1 MSLANQVA
9 TNTISQ
15 VVGRIVTTALSL
27 VTVSVLNSSLGP
39 ERWGLLSSVTLFG
52 TFFAVA
58 ADMGLTTYYLRE
70 GSRLT
75 GGRGALTTKVVTF
88 RVLTAAVL
96 LALAPLIAMAIPAY
110 HQLVLP
116 VALISLGQFV
126 LLLNQVFVSI
136 FQLELAM
143 ARASF
148 GDAVGRTL
156 ILILT
161 LLVVRSAA
169 PESQLVLASTAVLC
183 GGILNL
189 AISFLLSRRYVKLSF
204 GITYAD
210 FKKLL
215 RDVSPLAILAVLTVL
230 HFKVDSFL
238 LVLLRNPVEVGIY
251 ANSYKIMEILLV
263 LPSMFVGS
271 LFPAFAEAL
280 DTKKERLSHLFET
293 AAGLLLW
300 SVLPI
305 VVLVSLFA
313 PYIMAVLTRVNIF
326 EAAGALQVLSLALFA
341 WFIGSLLSH
350 ILVVARKQKLLV
362 QVKLTMLALNLVAN
376 LVVIPQYG
384 YMGAAWVT
392 VATETLSAFVLLVL
406 AGTQLQLKL
415 PLKKYL
421 PMLTLAVCFGVAL
434 YLLKGALDRVLLE
447 RFLEISRSL
456 QGLFVVSLGAMVVVS
471 YLFLG
476 KLTNSLP
483 QQLVAWMGRI
493 ESR

>member
-1 MSLANQVA
+1 MSLSNQVA
-9 TNTISQ
+9 SNTIAQ
-15 VVGRIVTTALSL
+15 VIGRIVTTVLSL

-70 GSRLT
+70 GSRVTGSRRELT
-75 GGRGALTTKVVTF
+75 SKVATF

-96 LALAPLIAMAIPAY
+96 LALAPLVAMVIPAY
-110 HQLVLP
+110 HQLILP

-126 LLLNQVFVSI
+126 LLLNQVFVSV

-148 GDAVGRTL
+148 GDAVGRLL

-161 LLVVRSAA
+161 LVVVRAA
-169 PESQLVLASTAVLC
+169 SPDNQLVLATAVVLC
-183 GGILNL
+183 GGLLNL
-189 AISFLLSRRYVKLSF
+189 AISYVLSRRYVKLRF
-204 GITYAD
+204 GITAAD

-215 RDVSPLAILAVLTVL
+215 REVSPLAVLAVLTVL

-271 LFPAFAEAL
+271 LFPAFAEAV
-280 DTKKERLSHLFET
+280 DAKSERLSHLFEI

-305 VVLVSLFA
+305 VLLVGFFA
-313 PYIMAVLTRVNIF
+313 PYIMAVLTRANIF
-326 EAAGALQVLSLALFA
+326 EAASALQVLSLALIA
-341 WFIGSLLSH
+341 WFVGSLLSH

-362 QVKLTMLALNLVAN
+362 QVKLTMLALNLIAN
-376 LVVIPQYG
+376 MVVIPHFG

-392 VATETLSAFVLLVL
+392 VATETLSTVILLVL
-406 AGTQLQLKL
+406 ARYQLGLNL
-415 PLKKYL
+415 PIRKYL
-421 PMLTLAVCFGVAL
+421 PMLVLALGFGGAL
-434 YLLKGALDRVLLE
+434 YLVKGVLDRALLE
-447 RFLEISRSL
+447 SFLETSRLL
-456 QGLFVVSLGAMVVVS
+456 QAFFVLSLGAMVAMA

-476 KLTNSLP
+476 KLSNSLP
-483 QQLVAWMGRI
+483 QQLETWISRI